1 MSKVRV
7 LVVDDQAPFRRAASA
22 VVYAVEDFELIGTV
36 DSGEAA
42 VEAAVV
48 HHPDLVLMDV
58 SLPGISG
65 LEAARRIT
73 TDPQTAG
80 TRVLLVSTY
89 EADDLDDDMSTSGA
103 GGFLSKASFDADRL
117 RAAWQDLLR

>member
-1 MSKVRV
+1 MRRVRV

-22 VVYAVEDFELIGTV
+22 VVHAVEDFELIGTV

-48 HHPDLVLMDV
+48 HHPALGLMDV
-58 SLPGISG
+58 RLPGISG

-73 TDPQTAG
+73 TDPRTLG

-89 EADDLDDDMSTSGA
+89 EADDFDDDMSTCGA
-103 GGFLSKASFDADRL
+103 GGFLTKASFGADRL

>member
-1 MSKVRV
+1 MRKVRV
-7 LVVDDQAPFRRAASA
+7 LVVDDQAPFRQAAVA
-22 VVYAVEDFELIGTV
+22 VVSAMDGFELIGTV

-42 VEAAVV
+42 VAAALA
-48 HHPDLVLMDV
+48 HRPDLVLMDV

-73 TDPQTAG
+73 SSPRAAG

-89 EADDLDDDMSTSGA
+89 DVHDLDDMESSGA
-103 GGFLSKASFDADRL
+103 GGFLSKASFDPDRL
-117 RAAWQDLLR
+117 RAAWQELLG